1 MTQTSTR
8 LAAGE
13 YAAIVK
19 PRYGRTGARS
29 HGVTL
34 VLRAGGNGEPDLLFP
49 YPFPSWRFVRQH
61 LLVFGFATA
70 KELDDADVRLSTG
83 RQPYLFS
90 SRRWEVPLINA
101 LDLNYPEP

>member
-1 MTQTSTR
+1 VTQITTR
-8 LAAGE
+8 IPAGD
-13 YAAIVK
+13 YTAIVK
-19 PRYGRTGARS
+19 PRASRTAPRF

-34 VLRAGGNGEPDLLFP
+34 VLKADADLTFH
-49 YPFPSWRFVRQH
+49 FPSWRFLRQH

-83 RQPYLFS
+83 RQPFLFT

>member
-1 MTQTSTR
+1 METTTR
-8 LAAGE
+8 LTAGE

-19 PRYGRTGARS
+19 PRASRTGSRF

-34 VLRAGGNGEPDLLFP
+34 VLKVNSIPEVDLTFQ
-49 YPFPSWRFVRQH
+49 FPSWRFLRQH
-61 LLVFGFATA
+61 LLVFGFATP

-83 RQPYLFS
+83 RQPFLFS
-90 SRRWEVPLINA
+90 CRRWEVPLINA

>member
-1 MTQTSTR
+1 METTTR
-8 LAAGE
+8 LTAGE

-19 PRYGRTGARS
+19 PRASRTGSRF

-34 VLRAGGNGEPDLLFP
+34 VLKVNGIPEVDLTFQ
-49 YPFPSWRFVRQH
+49 FPSWRFLRQH
-61 LLVFGFATA
+61 LLVFGFATP

-83 RQPYLFS
+83 RQPFLFS

>member
-1 MTQTSTR
+1 MTQTTIKIP
-8 LAAGE
+8 AGD
-13 YAAIVK
+13 YFAIVK
-19 PRYGRTGARS
+19 PRSGRSAARF

-34 VLRAGGNGEPDLLFP
+34 VLRASGSEEAGLTFHL
-49 YPFPSWRFVRQH
+49 PSWRFLRQH

-83 RQPYLFS
+83 RQPFLFS

-101 LDLNYPEP
+101 LDLTYPEP

>member
-1 MTQTSTR
+1 METTTR
-8 LAAGE
+8 LTSGD

-19 PRYGRTGARS
+19 PRASRTGSRF

-34 VLRAGGNGEPDLLFP
+34 VLKVNGLPEADLTFQ
-49 YPFPSWRFVRQH
+49 FPSWRFLRQH
-61 LLVFGFATA
+61 LLVFGFATP

-83 RQPYLFS
+83 RQPFLFS
-90 SRRWEVPLINA
+90 TRRWEVPLINA